1 MGKFDIAPLRPPTLA
16 IFRSWGSSAGAGRIR
31 LTRCKSSNF
40 FWSGPEKFPLPPS
53 WKLFFRESEIQK
65 TGSNTNTGIQQILIH

>member
-31 LTRCKSSNF
+31 LTRCKSST
-40 FWSGPEKFPLPPS
+40 
-53 WKLFFRESEIQK
+53 FFRAAK
-65 TGSNTNTGIQQILIH
+65 KNFLLILTKKNVSPQVEK